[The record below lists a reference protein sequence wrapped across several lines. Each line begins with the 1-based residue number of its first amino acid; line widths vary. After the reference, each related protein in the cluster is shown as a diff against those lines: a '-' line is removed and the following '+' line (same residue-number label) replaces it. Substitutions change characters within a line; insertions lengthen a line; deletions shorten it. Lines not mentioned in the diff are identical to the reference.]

1 MRTSWL
7 YGGNHWSQ
15 ESKEGIYKNF
25 VNTILKLS
33 QENDEIKVVDD
44 QFGVPTSCY
53 ALSKAIGELIDR
65 IDEFL
70 DDDNRI
76 LHFANST
83 DQPISWF
90 EFAQEILARTQSS
103 TRVNPCTSNEYP
115 TKAKRPTISLLIN
128 NSNIQLEDWRDSLN
142 KYLLR

>member
-1 MRTSWL
+1 M
-7 YGGNHWSQ
+7 
-15 ESKEGIYKNF
+15 
-25 VNTILKLS
+25 KLS
-33 QENDEIKVVDD
+33 QENGEIKVVDD

-70 DDDNRI
+70 NDDSRI
-76 LHFANST
+76 LHFVNST

-90 EFAQEILARTQSS
+90 EFAQEIVTMTQSS
-103 TRVNPCTSNEYP
+103 TRVSPCTSSEYP
-115 TKAKRPTISLLIN
+115 TKAKRPTMSLLIN
-128 NSNIQLEDWRDSLN
+128 NSNIQLEHWRDSLN